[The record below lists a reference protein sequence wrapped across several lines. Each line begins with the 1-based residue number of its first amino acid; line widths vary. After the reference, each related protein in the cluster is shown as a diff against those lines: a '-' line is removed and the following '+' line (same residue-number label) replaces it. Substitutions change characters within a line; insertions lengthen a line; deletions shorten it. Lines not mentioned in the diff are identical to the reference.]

1 MSLIIYPYIL
11 IIRQGMKKLLILIV
25 ASALYFHFYPN
36 EKLNNWLLEQK
47 SVVLS
52 YFSDAT
58 DTKIRL
64 KSDKIYQDLSNH
76 FAQFNAQEQTY
87 VAEITRS
94 RKQVKSFYQSHCL
107 DKKRTTKLQ
116 RDNLIKV
123 CQTISEYSSLL

>member
-1 MSLIIYPYIL
+1 
-11 IIRQGMKKLLILIV
+11 MKKLLILIV

-36 EKLNNWLLEQK
+36 EKL
-47 SVVLS
+47 
-52 YFSDAT
+52 
-58 DTKIRL
+58 
-64 KSDKIYQDLSNH
+64 
-76 FAQFNAQEQTY
+76 NAQEQTY

-107 DKKRTTKLQ
+107 DKKRTTKLH